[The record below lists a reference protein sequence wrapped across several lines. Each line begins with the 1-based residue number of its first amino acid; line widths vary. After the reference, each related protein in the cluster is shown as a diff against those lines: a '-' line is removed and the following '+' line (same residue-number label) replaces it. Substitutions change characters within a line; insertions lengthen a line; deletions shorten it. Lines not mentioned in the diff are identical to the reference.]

1 MGLTASEQAT
11 LNFYQWEYRHRG
23 YYHFDTPV
31 DIEVPYVPFS
41 FETYPF
47 VPIGDDGRVPSIFKS
62 ITNLLAPPKQEEP
75 IQEKIE
81 VNPRFL
87 TFGKQPNLVGISLT
101 FPCGTEILPNRNI
114 EFLKPVK

>member
-31 DIEVPYVPFS
+31 DIEVPYIPFGY
-41 FETYPF
+41 ETYPF
-47 VPIGDDGRVPSIFKS
+47 VLIGDDGRVPSLFKS
-62 ITNLLAPPKQEEP
+62 IINLLAPPKQEEP
-75 IQEKIE
+75 IPEEIE

-87 TFGKQPNLVGISLT
+87 TFGKLL
-101 FPCGTEILPNRNI
+101 ILAI
-114 EFLKPVK
+114 KLFTSSVFGAKPWSSST